1 MSERAFLRRRKPDS
15 GVFNVIIAGG
25 GVAALEAALGLR
37 ELAGDRV
44 AVTLLSPRA
53 EFVYRPAAVLEPF
66 AGRPPA
72 RLPLAEFAADA
83 GATLIQDRLAS
94 VDLRRRVV
102 LSGGREELPYDALLV
117 AVGATPE
124 PVLPGTVAMNF
135 GRLADALRDVIRDID
150 SGSIRRLSFVAP
162 RGAWPL
168 PVYEVALLM
177 RERALGANL
186 DLAITI
192 ISEEDAPL
200 ALFGDAV
207 SVNVGE
213 LLAETGI
220 EMVLGTRVDSVDGK
234 LVLHPGE
241 RELDADSVVSVPRLA
256 GPAIAGLPSDGRGF
270 LPVTQLGEV
279 VGAERVYAAGD
290 ATDFPVKFGG
300 IAAQQADAVVTS
312 IAALAGAD
320 VPPAPF
326 DAAIHGVLQAG
337 WTHRRAVYFSTR
349 FEAGQARES
358 QTSDSP
364 ATFPDAK
371 IAARHL
377 GPYLDSRWAEGPR
390 WIANQL
396 AWGSVLAGLEARAAA
411 AETST

>member
-1 MSERAFLRRRKPDS
+1 MSDRGFLRRRKPES
-15 GVFNVIIAGG
+15 AAFKVMIAGG
-25 GVAALEAALGLR
+25 GVAALEAALGMR
-37 ELAGDRV
+37 GLAGDRV

-66 AGRPPA
+66 AGKPAA

-83 GATLIQDRLAS
+83 GVTLIQDRLES
-94 VDLRRRVV
+94 VDSRRRVV

-117 AVGATPE
+117 AVGATPG

-135 GRLADALRDVIRDID
+135 WRLGDSLQEVIRDID
-150 SGSIRRLSFVAP
+150 SGSIRKLSFVAP

-177 RERALGANL
+177 RERALGADL

-192 ISEEDAPL
+192 ITEEDAPL

-207 SVNVGE
+207 SGAVGE

-220 EMVLGTRVDSVDGK
+220 EMMLGTRVDSSDGR

-241 RELDADSVVSVPRLA
+241 RELDADRVVFVPRLA
-256 GPAIAGLPSDGRGF
+256 GPAIAGLPSDARGF
-270 LPVTQLGEV
+270 LPVTPLGEV

-312 IAALAGAD
+312 MAALAGVD
-320 VPPAPF
+320 VEPAPF

-337 WTHRRAVYFSTR
+337 WTHPRAVYFSTR
-349 FEAGQARES
+349 FQAGQARES
-358 QTSDSP
+358 QTSDS
-364 ATFPDAK
+364 ATNFPEAK

-377 GPYLDSRWAEGPR
+377 GPYLDRRWAEGPR
-390 WIANQL
+390 WMANQL

-411 AETST
+411 ETST